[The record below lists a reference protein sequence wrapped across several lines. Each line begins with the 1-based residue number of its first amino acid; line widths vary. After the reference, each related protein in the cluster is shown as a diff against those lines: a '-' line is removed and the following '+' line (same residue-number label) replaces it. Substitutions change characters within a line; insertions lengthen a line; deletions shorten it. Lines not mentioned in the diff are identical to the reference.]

1 VLEAEANRAKP
12 PAEPDEQ
19 MTRIIRSERYRLKP
33 LSPEDA
39 VMELE
44 GSKEEV
50 LVFRDSASD
59 RVNVV
64 YRRAD
69 GHFGLVEPE
78 Y

>member
-1 VLEAEANRAKP
+1 MRSRSSARPSTA
-12 PAEPDEQ
+12 DDDT
-19 MTRIIRSERYRLKP
+19 TRIIRSERYRLKP

-44 GSKEEV
+44 ASQGEI
-50 LVFRDSASD
+50 LVFRDAATD
-59 RVNVV
+59 RVNVL

-78 Y
+78 F